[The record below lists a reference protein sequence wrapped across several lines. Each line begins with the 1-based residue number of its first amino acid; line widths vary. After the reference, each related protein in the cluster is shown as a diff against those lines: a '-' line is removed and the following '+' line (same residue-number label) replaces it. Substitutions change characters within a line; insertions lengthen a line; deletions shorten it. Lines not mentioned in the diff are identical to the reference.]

1 MSHTPRRINM
11 ARNALSICFFGPSGS
26 GKSTCFEMAR
36 DAMLDRLDLRDGAR
50 VHRADVAEPLH
61 DIQRAAYDRLGLDST
76 GQDGRL
82 LSFLA
87 DHFGPH
93 LGTAIRSLVDRACES
108 RRPCEVAFVNTDC
121 RNNAYDTLH
130 ELGFWF
136 VRVAAPEGTVRDRLS
151 ARGDTTPHNPSA
163 AVEQIGKIAARW
175 TINNGGSL
183 GELREQVGNVVQAA
197 IFRRG
202 EFMSA

>member
-1 MSHTPRRINM
+1 M
-11 ARNALSICFFGPSGS
+11 ARSALSICFFGPSGS
-26 GKSTCFEMAR
+26 GKSTCFEIAR
-36 DAMLDRLDLRDGAR
+36 DAMLDRLNLRDGAS

-61 DIQRAAYDRLGLDST
+61 DIQRAAYNRLGLDST

-87 DHFGPH
+87 DHFRPH
-93 LGTAIRSLVDRACES
+93 LGTAIRSLVDQACES
-108 RRPCEVAFVNTDC
+108 RRAGEVAFVNTDC

-136 VRVAAPEGTVRDRLS
+136 VRVATPAGVVRDRLS
-151 ARGDTTPHNPSA
+151 SRGDATPHSPSA
-163 AVEQIGKIAARW
+163 AVEQIDKITAHW

-183 GELREQVGNVVQAA
+183 DELREQVGGVIRAA
-197 IFRRG
+197 IFRRE